1 MKITDM
7 ENVVKLS
14 RTERAQFI
22 YLLKILKN
30 QGDQDYDYDN
40 LIKALQYGF
49 ELHYSDVFECLFDEE
64 LTSDQCRE
72 VLDILE
78 MYRGIIY
85 SYTNLKREGKQGT
98 LTDEDVRFKGF
109 DGNNETKQMS
119 YADYFIKDLDRYSE
133 IEELSRGYYNS
144 HCQMLPRYRSMLRKW
159 ETYQTLPNRYMMNEQ
174 QIKDLIKSY

>member
-1 MKITDM
+1 M

-64 LTSDQCRE
+64 LTADAATVAGASGLA
-72 VLDILE
+72 VLTSTAAFL
-78 MYRGIIY
+78 
-85 SYTNLKREGKQGT
+85 
-98 LTDEDVRFKGF
+98 
-109 DGNNETKQMS
+109 
-119 YADYFIKDLDRYSE
+119 
-133 IEELSRGYYNS
+133 LS
-144 HCQMLPRYRSMLRKW
+144 
-159 ETYQTLPNRYMMNEQ
+159 
-174 QIKDLIKSY
+174 

>member
-1 MKITDM
+1 M
-7 ENVVKLS
+7 ENVIQLS

-30 QGDQDYDYDN
+30 QGDQEYDYDN

-64 LTSDQCRE
+64 LLADQCRE

-98 LTDEDVRFKGF
+98 LTDEDVKFKGF

-119 YADYFIKDLDRYSE
+119 YADYFIKDLERYSE
-133 IEELSRGYYNS
+133 IEELSHGYYNS
-144 HCQMLPRYRSMLRKW
+144 HCQMLPRYRAMLEKW
-159 ETYQTLPNRYMMNEQ
+159 EAYKSLPNRYLMNEQ
-174 QIKDLIKSY
+174 QIKELLKRY

>member
-1 MKITDM
+1 M
-7 ENVVKLS
+7 ENIVKLT
-14 RTERAQFI
+14 RMERAKFI
-22 YLLKILKN
+22 YLFKILKN
-30 QGDQDYDYDN
+30 QGDEDYDYEN
-40 LIKALQYGF
+40 MIKALQYGF
-49 ELHYSDVFECLFDEE
+49 ELHYSDVFECLYDEE
-64 LTSDQCRE
+64 LKAEECRE

-85 SYTNLKREGKQGT
+85 SYNSLKQKGKIRT
-98 LTDEDVRFKGF
+98 LTEEEVRFPGF
-109 DGNNETKQMS
+109 DGNNEGKQMS

-159 ETYQTLPNRYMMNEQ
+159 EAYQTLPNRYMMNEQ